1 MNKTCV
7 SRNAIKC
14 LKGKELAMEVQLLHV
29 LSHSEMDWIQLADL
43 IVSKWGVSLS
53 AWSGYIKEAKI
64 RRFTIIT

>member
-1 MNKTCV
+1 
-7 SRNAIKC
+7 
-14 LKGKELAMEVQLLHV
+14 MEVQLLHV